1 MAAKIAFEAVG
12 NSLNQWY
19 GLIRQS
25 NIAEA
30 AAMREELK
38 RTLETMEENQDVL
51 LYFNLIDS
59 RFKLLTE
66 RYEESGTLLKNITR
80 TPEEI
85 GTDNMIQ
92 YYFYFFGGMY
102 EFYKKNFTAAI
113 NFYKIAEHSLHKIP
127 DEIELAEFHYHL
139 SIAYYEIRQNFFS
152 INHAG
157 KALESFLAIDHYEQ
171 RAASAQMIIAANK
184 LDLFQYEAAE
194 RLFKKAIKM
203 AADTGQSFAEALGY
217 HNLGICYERQEK
229 LDSAQESFE
238 SAFSTLE
245 QLHSKLS
252 TLRTSYML
260 ARVLFKKGLIEEAS
274 GWYEKAVKLATEL
287 NEKTYQA
294 KLLVIHSIYKEQN
307 EALLDK
313 GLDVLRGKR
322 LWSDAADLAI
332 NAARYFKRK
341 NCLEQAAKYF
351 DEGIIAR
358 DNIQTRKEE
367 LNR

>member
-19 GLIRQS
+19 GLIRQ
-25 NIAEA
+25 NHIAEA
-30 AAMREELK
+30 AAMREEIK

-66 RYEESGTLLKNITR
+66 RYEESGTLLQNMRK

-85 GTDNMIQ
+85 GTDNMLQ

-102 EFYKKNFTAAI
+102 EFYQKNFTTAI
-113 NFYKIAEHSLHKIP
+113 NFYKIAEQSLHKIP
-127 DEIELAEFHYHL
+127 DEIEIAEFHYQL

-152 INHAG
+152 INHAE
-157 KALESFLAIDHYEQ
+157 KALESFLAIEHYEH
-171 RAASAQMIIAANK
+171 RAASTQMIIAANK
-184 LDLFQYEAAE
+184 LDLFKYESAE
-194 RLFKKAIKM
+194 ALFQKAINM
-203 AADTGQSFAEALGY
+203 AADTKQLYAEALGY

-229 LDSAQESFE
+229 LDPALKAFA
-238 SAFSTLE
+238 SAFGILE

-260 ARVLFKKGLIEEAS
+260 ARVLFKKGLIEEAT
-274 GWYEKAVKLATEL
+274 GWYKKAAGLAAEL
-287 NEKTYQA
+287 DEKTYKA
-294 KLLVIHSIYKEQN
+294 KLLVINSIYKEQD

-313 GLDVLRGKR
+313 GLDMLRSKN

-332 NAARYFKRK
+332 NAARYFKSK
-341 NCLEQAAKYF
+341 NCLNQAAKYF
-351 DEGIIAR
+351 DEGIIAF
-358 DNIQTRKEE
+358 DHIQTRKEE
-367 LNR
+367 LAP